1 MVKSYL
7 IFICII
13 ILDGIFCFSYDNLIG
28 KRIQSVLSS
37 NSQPSVWTV
46 FGDLASKTGAS
57 NLGQGFPDWAP
68 PPFVLDALQSTLQTP
83 NHQYTR
89 PAGHPPLVRL
99 LALAYSSHLNRHVDS
114 MNEVCITVGA
124 SQALYL
130 SLLSLLKPEDEVV
143 IFEPYFD
150 LYLKH
155 LNLMPGVKTKF
166 VPLGGASATEE
177 DPWALDV
184 ESLKRLV
191 YIYYFIYT

>member
-1 MVKSYL
+1 M
-7 IFICII
+7 
-13 ILDGIFCFSYDNLIG
+13 LDSITCFSHNKITI
-28 KRIQSVLSS
+28 KNIQTMLSS
-37 NSQPSVWTV
+37 SSQPSVWTV

-57 NLGQGFPDWAP
+57 NLGQGFPDWSP
-68 PPFVLDALQSTLQTP
+68 PPFVLDALKSTIQTP

-99 LALAYSSHLNRHVDS
+99 LGLAYSSHLNRHVDN

-130 SLLSLLKPEDEVV
+130 SLLSLLKPDDEVV

-150 LYLKH
+150 LYLKQ
-155 LNLMPGVKTKF
+155 LSLIPGVRSKF
-166 VPLGGASATEE
+166 VPLGAASATDE

-184 ESLKRLV
+184 DALKRLV
-191 YIYYFIYT
+191 LL